1 MPVGIANATLGFA
14 LLAVLVLKLSLFPL
28 SNSDMTEYALIWLA
42 ETRARGAAVLGEAI
56 TDYSPAYSYLLLLA
70 AQVPEWVKPISAIK
84 LISLA
89 GDMALALVAG
99 LLVLE
104 LRGCGRHALATAALV
119 FVLPTVLING
129 SVWGQTDA
137 IWTSALLAALLA
149 MLKGRAAAA
158 VLLFGLAFAF
168 KPQAAFLGPMLLA
181 FLLVRRQPGWL
192 LLLPLPYVV
201 LAVPPLLAGR
211 SAASVFGVY
220 AEVFD
225 DLSEL
230 SYDAPGLWTLLQSAE
245 LAGQGGV
252 LPGLVLAGAVG
263 VGCSLLPYLTPKT
276 MGRYFFA
283 AEVILAILACLDPR
297 LLAALIASQVAA
309 LLAYEPFLLGL
320 LHWRVPVAVLFETLA
335 IFLVMRL
342 WWRIGRH
349 PDGLHQPLSA

>member
-1 MPVGIANATLGFA
+1 
-14 LLAVLVLKLSLFPL
+14 
-28 SNSDMTEYALIWLA
+28 
-42 ETRARGAAVLGEAI
+42 VLGEAI

-70 AQVPEWVKPISAIK
+70 AQLPEWVKPVSAIK

-263 VGCSLLPYLTPKT
+263 AGLTWLALRRGGLRLEGQALLLGSALSCSLLPYLTPKT